1 MNIPKFYLCLIFI
14 AYYSKNLV
22 AQGKF
27 SLGIDA
33 GVRNEKARFEDP
45 KEYIFRDLYPSGTIG
60 LAGTYEY
67 SDQWEFEIGVY
78 RTTFNTGISAYY
90 NEPEFISFTKY
101 GQRGGGGF
109 ATLQIPSRAIYST
122 GISYGEFSL
131 NLVGG
136 ITTFFQFD
144 TRDWTRSIGS
154 GSPVFPQPAPNIGMD
169 FESKILNRLS
179 FAPEFGTEI
188 RYKFSTRLH
197 LAYRFSGI
205 LGTRT
210 MVTNEG
216 IYTVS
221 NSPNTIHDFKVTQKG
236 TSKNHFLSIRYRL
249 GRKAKN
255 NTDFDYDGY

>member
-1 MNIPKFYLCLIFI
+1 M
-14 AYYSKNLV
+14 
-22 AQGKF
+22 
-27 SLGIDA
+27 GIDA

-169 FESKILNRLS
+169 FESKILNILS

-210 MVTNEG
+210 MVTN
-216 IYTVS
+216 
-221 NSPNTIHDFKVTQKG
+221 
-236 TSKNHFLSIRYRL
+236 
-249 GRKAKN
+249 
-255 NTDFDYDGY
+255 